1 MEKWWSAAA
10 NHTVEKRWSAAADNA
25 LEVSLVL
32 AGLS

>member
-10 NHTVEKRWSAAADNA
+10 DHTVEERWSAAANNA